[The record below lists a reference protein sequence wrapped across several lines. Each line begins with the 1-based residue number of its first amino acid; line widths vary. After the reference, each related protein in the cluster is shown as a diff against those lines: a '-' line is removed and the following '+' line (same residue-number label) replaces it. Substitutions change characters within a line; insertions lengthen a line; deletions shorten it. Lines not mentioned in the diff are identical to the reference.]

1 MSQKAD
7 CLLLGG
13 DVYHST
19 EHSFPGLTP
28 ACQAAGLTVEYL
40 CKGPA
45 LCAEKLEGKKVV
57 IIFADGY
64 TQDQPLR
71 PTWMAPDQE
80 QALEDFVK
88 SGGSFMPIHNSM
100 WGYPVGKHSVYEPE
114 AQAAELKAVQELLQ
128 ASTRPTTTAEVGL
141 DDVSKMGPYRRL
153 CGGVGG
159 HHPAYELLT
168 MTVVDGSHPITAG
181 VTDFEVYDEPH
192 FTFIDSHRGAQLLL
206 KNRCSNGRESCA
218 GWAFE
223 VRSLLARYGISLYIP
238 LFQSSTNSVCV
249 PVQHGLGRVCYLAP
263 GHVPL
268 KTHDQLPPG
277 FESAMSHPMCQRLFH
292 NAVRWL
298 ARAAEPKI

>member
-1 MSQKAD
+1 MSQLQLHGSQKAD

-19 EHSFPGLTP
+19 EHSFPGLLP

-64 TQDQPLR
+64 TEDQPLR
-71 PTWMAPDQE
+71 PTWMAPEQE
-80 QALEDFVK
+80 QALEAFVK
-88 SGGSFMPIHNSM
+88 GGGSFTPIHNSM
-100 WGYPVGKHSVYEPE
+100 WGYPIGIHDTYEPD
-114 AQAAELKAVQELLQ
+114 AQAAELQEVQKLLQ
-128 ASTRPTTTAEVGL
+128 ASTKPTTTAEVGL

-159 HHPAYELLT
+159 HHPAYELLQ
-168 MTVVDGSHPITAG
+168 MTVVDDSHPITAG
-181 VTDFEVYDEPH
+181 VTDFEVHDEPH
-192 FTFIDSHRGAQLLL
+192 FTFIDAHRGAQLLL
-206 KNRCSNGRESCA
+206 TNTCSNGDQSCA

-223 VRSLLARYGISLYIP
+223 YER
-238 LFQSSTNSVCV
+238 
-249 PVQHGLGRVCYLAP
+249 GRVCYLAP

-268 KTHDQLPPG
+268 KGHDQLPAG
-277 FESAMSHPMCQRLFH
+277 AESAMSHPMCQRLFH

-298 ARAAEPKI
+298 ARSAESKI